1 MPCVA
6 RPGASLARHGGTAD
20 AAWVSLLTV
29 RAILAQVKLSFSPG
43 STTRQ
48 HSDFHNGPVAGD
60 LGCGKIE
67 TRRSLPG
74 GRLPPRDGETAPRR
88 TYTPCG
94 RTCGQRVAVGIDLT
108 AIRVLR

>member
-1 MPCVA
+1 MGQPVNGKGDP
-6 RPGASLARHGGTAD
+6 RTGQTE
-20 AAWVSLLTV
+20 LL
-29 RAILAQVKLSFSPG
+29 PG

-67 TRRSLPG
+67 TRISPPG

-88 TYTPCG
+88 TYPSGG
-94 RTCGQRVAVGIDLT
+94 RACGQRVAVWRPAGS
-108 AIRVLR
+108 IRPGARVIRRGEGSPS